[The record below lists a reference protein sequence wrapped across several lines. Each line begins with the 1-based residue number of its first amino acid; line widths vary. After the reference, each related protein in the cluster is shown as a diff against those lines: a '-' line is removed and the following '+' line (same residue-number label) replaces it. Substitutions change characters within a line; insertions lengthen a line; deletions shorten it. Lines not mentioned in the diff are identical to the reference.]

1 MSKIRV
7 LVVDDSAL
15 MRKVISDMLNEDPD
29 IEVIGTARDGYDA
42 IKKIH
47 ELKPDVVTL
56 DIEMPK
62 LDGINTLGYIM
73 SETPLPVIMLS
84 SYTREGAEATLKA
97 LEYGAFDFVPKPSGP
112 ISLDIRRV
120 KEELI
125 AKIKVAYRADLSR
138 LKFLLPR
145 RERKIEKVEKVP
157 VAKVNAVVAIASST
171 GGPRA
176 LQEVIP
182 KLPSDIKASILIVQ
196 HMPKGFTKSLA
207 ERLDS
212 LSQIDVKE
220 AKEDDVLREGL
231 ALIAPGDYHM
241 VVKRGEDGVV
251 VKLNQDPPLWGV
263 RPAAD
268 IMMLS
273 VAEVFKNRVVGV
285 VLTGMGR
292 DGANGLKKIKEYGG
306 ITIAEDKSTCVV
318 FGMPKVAIE
327 EGAVKM
333 VAPLNEIADKIMEA
347 LERLS

>member
-15 MRKVISDMLNEDPD
+15 MRRVITDMLGEDPE

-62 LDGINTLGYIM
+62 LDGLNTLGYIM
-73 SETPLPVIMLS
+73 SEVPLPVIMLS

-112 ISLDIRRV
+112 ISLDIRKV

-125 AKIKVAYRADLSR
+125 AKIKAAYRADLSR
-138 LKFLLPR
+138 LKFLLPK
-145 RERKIEKVEKVP
+145 RERKIEKVEKAP
-157 VAKVNAVVAIASST
+157 SLKVSAVVAIASST

-182 KLPSDIKASILIVQ
+182 KLPADIKASILIVQ

-207 ERLDS
+207 DRLDS

-220 AKEDDVLREGL
+220 AKENDILTEGT
-231 ALIAPGDYHM
+231 ALVAPGDYHM
-241 VVKRGEDGVV
+241 VIKGGEEGAK
-251 VKLNQDPPLWGV
+251 VKLTQDPPVWGV
-263 RPAAD
+263 RPSAD
-268 IMMLS
+268 VTMSS
-273 VAEVFKNRVVGV
+273 VADLFKGRVVGV

-292 DGANGLKKIKEYGG
+292 DGANGLRKIKEYGG
-306 ITIAEDKSTCVV
+306 VTIAEDKSTCVV

-327 EGAVKM
+327 EGAADV
-333 VAPLNEIADKIMEA
+333 VAPLHEIADRIVDAVK
-347 LERLS
+347 RLS

>member
-1 MSKIRV
+1 MKKIRV

-15 MRKVISDMLNEDPD
+15 MRKVITDMLSEDPE

-42 IKKIH
+42 IEKIH
-47 ELKPDVVTL
+47 KLKPDVVTL
-56 DIEMPK
+56 DIEMPR
-62 LDGINTLGYIM
+62 LDGLNTLGYIM
-73 SETPLPVIMLS
+73 SEIPLPVIMLS

-97 LEYGAFDFVPKPSGP
+97 LDYGAFDFVPKPSGP

-125 AKIKVAYRADLSR
+125 AKIKAAYRADLSR

-145 RERKIEKVEKVP
+145 HERKAEKAEKLVP
-157 VAKVNAVVAIASST
+157 TKVRAVVAIGSST

-182 KLPSDIKASILIVQ
+182 KLPSDIKAAILVVQ
-196 HMPKGFTKSLA
+196 HMPKGFTRSLA
-207 ERLDS
+207 ERLNS
-212 LSQIDVKE
+212 LSSIDVKE
-220 AKEDDVLREGL
+220 ASENDILKEGL
-231 ALIAPGDYHM
+231 ALVAPGDYHM
-241 VVKRGEDGVV
+241 TVRRDGDEVVI
-251 VKLNQDPPLWGV
+251 KLNQDPPLWGV
-263 RPAAD
+263 RPSAD

-273 VAEVFKNRVVGV
+273 VAEVFRSKVVGV

-327 EGAVKM
+327 EGAAQV
-333 VAPLNEIADKIMEA
+333 VAPIHEIADRILEA
-347 LERLS
+347 IERLS

>member
-1 MSKIRV
+1 MRKIRV

-15 MRKVISDMLNEDPD
+15 MRRVISDMLNENPE

-42 IKKIH
+42 IRKIM

-56 DIEMPK
+56 DLEMPR
-62 LDGINTLGYIM
+62 LDGLNTLGYIM

-97 LEYGAFDFVPKPSGP
+97 LDYGAFDFVPKPSGP
-112 ISLDIRRV
+112 ISLDIRKV

-125 AKIKVAYRADLSR
+125 KKIKAAYRADLSR

-145 RERKIEKVEKVP
+145 KEKKVKRVEKPAPTEVG
-157 VAKVNAVVAIASST
+157 VVVAIGSST

-182 KLPSDIKASILIVQ
+182 KLPSDIRASILVVQ
-196 HMPKGFTKSLA
+196 HMPPGFTKSLA

-212 LSQIDVKE
+212 LSSINVKE
-220 AKEDDVLREGL
+220 AVEGDLLKEGL

-241 VVKRGEDGVV
+241 IVSRSGYEVKIR
-251 VKLNQDPPLWGV
+251 LNQDPPVWGV
-263 RPAAD
+263 RPSVD
-268 IMMLS
+268 VMMLS
-273 VAEVFKNRVVGV
+273 VAEIFRSKTVGV
-285 VLTGMGR
+285 ILTGMGR
-292 DGANGLKKIKEYGG
+292 DGARGMKKIKEYGG

-318 FGMPKVAIE
+318 FGMPKAAID
-327 EGAVKM
+327 EGAANIVVPVDRIAEEIVKA
-333 VAPLNEIADKIMEA
+333 VRKLG
-347 LERLS
+347 

>member
-15 MRKVISDMLNEDPD
+15 MRKVITDMLSEDPE
-29 IEVIGTARDGYDA
+29 IEVIATARDGYDA
-42 IKKIH
+42 IKKVH

-62 LDGINTLGYIM
+62 LDGLNTLGYIM

-84 SYTREGAEATLKA
+84 SYTREGADATLKA

-112 ISLDIRRV
+112 ISLDIRKV

-125 AKIKVAYRADLSR
+125 AKIKAAYRADLSR
-138 LKFLLPR
+138 LKFLLPK
-145 RERKIEKVEKVP
+145 RERKLEKVEKVP
-157 VAKVNAVVAIASST
+157 SLKVNAVVAIASST

-182 KLPSDIKASILIVQ
+182 KLPSDIGASILVVQ

-212 LSQIDVKE
+212 LSQVEVKE
-220 AKEDDVLREGL
+220 ARENDILREGL
-231 ALIAPGDYHM
+231 ALVAPGDYHM
-241 VVKRGEDGVV
+241 VVKRGEDGAVV
-251 VKLNQDPPLWGV
+251 RLTQDPPLWGV
-263 RPAAD
+263 RPSAD
-268 IMMLS
+268 VTMSS
-273 VAEVFKNRVVGV
+273 VAELFKGRVVGV

-327 EGAVKM
+327 EGAVDI
-333 VAPLNEIADKIMEA
+333 VAPLHEIADRILEA
-347 LERLS
+347 IKRLS

>member
-84 SYTREGAEATLKA
+84 SYTREGAEATLRA

-145 RERKIEKVEKVP
+145 RERKIEKVEKIP

-347 LERLS
+347 LDRLS

>member
-29 IEVIGTARDGYDA
+29 IEVVGTARDGYDA

-62 LDGINTLGYIM
+62 LDGLNTLGYIM

-125 AKIKVAYRADLSR
+125 AKIKAAYRADLSR

-157 VAKVNAVVAIASST
+157 VAKVNAVIAIASST

-182 KLPSDIKASILIVQ
+182 KFPSDIKASILVVQ

-207 ERLDS
+207 DRLDS
-212 LSQIDVKE
+212 LSQVDVRE
-220 AKEDDVLREGL
+220 AKENDILREGL

-241 VVKRGEDGVV
+241 VVKKEEDGVV

-273 VAEVFKNRVVGV
+273 VAEVFRSRVIGV

-306 ITIAEDKSTCVV
+306 VTIAEDKSTCVV

-327 EGAVKM
+327 EGAVKI